1 MQHQTP
7 VARSQ
12 DNASA
17 PFSDSS
23 WQPEPFSPGF
33 GHSSTGAQGEAQ
45 FSVDDSFADSSF
57 QSSMIADFPF
67 EMNFGNASSLAMAPA
82 TQVQGSSGNEKEDFS
97 TPFLGIMDLEWLNE
111 LLPQDDRI
119 LHMG

>member
-1 MQHQTP
+1 
-7 VARSQ
+7 
-12 DNASA
+12 
-17 PFSDSS
+17 
-23 WQPEPFSPGF
+23 
-33 GHSSTGAQGEAQ
+33 
-45 FSVDDSFADSSF
+45 
-57 QSSMIADFPF
+57 
-67 EMNFGNASSLAMAPA
+67 MNFGNASSLAMAPA